1 MSMPQINTD
10 FIQARMNRSVP
21 GESFAND
28 PDTPLPFEKAP
39 QFTSIN
45 KASEFIFEKI
55 TEEENYMQ
63 FMEVIAGGASLME
76 IAKVLLYSMYEEGKI
91 NPDLLILLI
100 EPTVYILMA
109 LCERADIPF
118 TIDGELGEEEE
129 LDGNSENYE
138 ILQRLQEAQRSNE
151 IPLPE
156 AIEQRLQELRPPPQ
170 ESPPEQPSLLGMEQ

>member
-10 FIQARMNRSVP
+10 FVQARLSRSIP

-28 PDTPLPFEKAP
+28 PYTPYPFEKAP
-39 QFTSIN
+39 EFTSVH

-63 FMEVIAGGASLME
+63 FMEVIATGAPLME
-76 IAKVLLYSMYEEGKI
+76 IAKVLLYSMYDEGKI
-91 NPDLLILLI
+91 NPDLMVLLI

-118 TIDGELGEEEE
+118 TIDGQLGEEED
-129 LDGNSENYE
+129 LDGNSQEYE

-156 AIEQRLQELRPPPQ
+156 TIEQRLQELRPPPQ
-170 ESPPEQPSLLGMEQ
+170 ESPPEQPSLLDMEQ

>member
-10 FIQARMNRSVP
+10 FVQARLSRSIP

-28 PDTPLPFEKAP
+28 PDTPYPFEKAP
-39 QFTSIN
+39 EFTSVH

-63 FMEVIAGGASLME
+63 FMEVIATGAPLME
-76 IAKVLLYSMYEEGKI
+76 IAKVLLYGMYDEGKI
-91 NPDLLILLI
+91 NPDLMVLLI

-118 TIDGELGEEEE
+118 TIDGQLGEEED
-129 LDGNSENYE
+129 LDGNSQEYE

-156 AIEQRLQELRPPPQ
+156 TIEQRLQELRPPPQ
-170 ESPPEQPSLLGMEQ
+170 ESPPEQPSLLDMEQ

>member
-1 MSMPQINTD
+1 MPEINTD
-10 FIQARMNRSVP
+10 FIQARMSRAIP

-39 QFTSIN
+39 EFVSVT
-45 KASEFIFEKI
+45 KASEFIFERI
-55 TEEENYMQ
+55 TEEDNYMQ
-63 FMEVIAGGASLME
+63 FLQVIAEGAPLMEV
-76 IAKVLLYSMYEEGKI
+76 AKVLLYSMYEEGKI
-91 NPDLLILLI
+91 NPDLLVLLI

-109 LCERADIPF
+109 LCERADVQF

-129 LDGNSENYE
+129 IDNSSEEYE

-151 IPLPE
+151 IPLPQQ
-156 AIEQRLQELRPPPQ
+156 IEQRLQEIRPPPQ